1 MHTKK
6 KNVGEDKRDLS
17 KFLEDQQKYLELK
30 EKKALERKE
39 RAMQN
44 EQSVMVSQPMVNE
57 KSKRILEKKRK
68 LIEEGGVASQEQQKS
83 SPVTRQDKNAAPSK
97 KGATWTAETAAVAK
111 KRMASPQ
118 PNETFKPVIG
128 KKSAQMAEQKR
139 QGQKIEDHLINEG
152 KRLKEKMAKKEQDM
166 KV

>member
-6 KNVGEDKRDLS
+6 KNAGEDKRDLS

-68 LIEEGGVASQEQQKS
+68 LIEEGGQEQQKAS
-83 SPVTRQDKNAAPSK
+83 SVTRQDKNAAPSK
-97 KGATWTAETAAVAK
+97 KGATRTGETAAVAK